1 MKIVQKFNKSFF
13 FPLLHYGSF
22 LTKLFEEMLQENK
35 KNKLSKRKIW
45 IYEIVDLTLDSNNRK
60 S

>member
-1 MKIVQKFNKSFF
+1 
-13 FPLLHYGSF
+13 
-22 LTKLFEEMLQENK
+22 MLQENK

>member
-1 MKIVQKFNKSFF
+1 
-13 FPLLHYGSF
+13 
-22 LTKLFEEMLQENK
+22 MLQENK
-35 KNKLSKRKIW
+35 KNKLSKRKTW